1 MKNILIN
8 KRNNILFITLVLL
21 SSLSGMAQ
29 ASMVYEDVG
38 FISGTGSASDSF
50 QISSP
55 GSYQVTLTDFE
66 FPAEFEE
73 LDLAITSS
81 GQSYGTFSGPGVY
94 SFDVTSPGWYWA
106 NIAGNA
112 GGSLD
117 LGLYGIQIQ
126 SLATP
131 LPASLL
137 LLASAL
143 VVMIPVNRRRPSN
156 TNNYNL
162 DNALIV

>member
-55 GSYQVTLTDFE
+55 GRETADCRARTQNRVRR
-66 FPAEFEE
+66 P
-73 LDLAITSS
+73 
-81 GQSYGTFSGPGVY
+81 
-94 SFDVTSPGWYWA
+94 
-106 NIAGNA
+106 
-112 GGSLD
+112 
-117 LGLYGIQIQ
+117 
-126 SLATP
+126 
-131 LPASLL
+131 
-137 LLASAL
+137 LLAAGPDAL
-143 VVMIPVNRRRPSN
+143 AKGSN
-156 TNNYNL
+156 
-162 DNALIV
+162 VFSRF